1 VGPTLWPLDPYRIKH
16 VVEHEARQPDTHP
29 VFFGVNEQFEDMAR
43 DIEEFRER
51 EAVIKLQ
58 RKLVRMYN

>member
-1 VGPTLWPLDPYRIKH
+1 
-16 VVEHEARQPDTHP
+16 